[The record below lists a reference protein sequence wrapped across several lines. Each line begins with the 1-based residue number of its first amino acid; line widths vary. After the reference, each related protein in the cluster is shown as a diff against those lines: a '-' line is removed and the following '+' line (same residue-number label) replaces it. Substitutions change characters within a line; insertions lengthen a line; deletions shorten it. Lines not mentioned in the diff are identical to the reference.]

1 MEQYIWGGSGQ
12 DYIYGGNNSAM
23 TILNGNEGNDWI
35 SVGNRNGEA
44 GTVTVDG
51 GKGDDIINEVPEVF
65 DANGDLVSFNFAWA
79 KASRL
84 AESDGT

>member
-1 MEQYIWGGSGQ
+1 
-12 DYIYGGNNSAM
+12 M

-35 SVGNRNGEA
+35 SPGNSNGDA

-65 DANGDLVSFNFAWA
+65 DANGVLTGFDLAL
-79 KASRL
+79 SRANGL
-84 AESDGT
+84 AGSDGT